1 MKIERHILAA
11 MRRYMLKK
19 HAPILDLSL
28 GVVWVPARAQDGAR
42 FMAGFKTPHVYT
54 GLLNDALC
62 VVPEALQSV
71 LEIEEQ
77 IDGYRMRRTRLKIAG
92 GAEYPIAASE
102 NRLEC
107 VPHNRFNLAHSMFT
121 ELLAPLG
128 FSASHREIPERA
140 LRFAA
145 QVSARF
151 EKACGNRA
159 GKWRTS
165 WRETYGDG
173 YAFVKVS
180 EGEDFFFIGKCY

>member
-92 GAEYPIAASE
+92 GA
-102 NRLEC
+102 
-107 VPHNRFNLAHSMFT
+107 
-121 ELLAPLG
+121 
-128 FSASHREIPERA
+128 A
-140 LRFAA
+140 LRRYCPISCHII
-145 QVSARF
+145 VRL
-151 EKACGNRA
+151 AC
-159 GKWRTS
+159 
-165 WRETYGDG
+165 
-173 YAFVKVS
+173 
-180 EGEDFFFIGKCY
+180 I